1 MSIFSLNDLALELVA
16 RDFSDDHVPNLM
28 SLMVRQPITRGQFA
42 QGVKS
47 ASRSK
52 RRSTRTKSAA
62 SI

>member
-1 MSIFSLNDLALELVA
+1 MIILSLNDLALELVD
-16 RDFSDDHVPNLM
+16 RNFSDDHVPNLM
-28 SLMVRQPITRGQFA
+28 SLMAKQPITRGQFA
-42 QGVKS
+42 QGVKN